1 MLMPALSILFGLG
14 LLVWSADR
22 FVIGAASLA
31 RNLGV
36 PPLLIGLTVVGFG
49 TSAPEMLVSS
59 IAALQGNPAVGI
71 GNAVGSN
78 IANIALIL
86 GVTALIAPLTVKSD
100 LLRREYPLL
109 LAVSIG
115 AYLVLLDGDLDRL
128 DGTLLMLGLVVTM
141 LILVRIGMNR
151 RDAHD
156 PLAEEMEAELP
167 SEIST
172 GAAIGWFAVGL
183 ALLIV
188 SSRMLVWGAVEVAV
202 AFGISDLVIGLTIV
216 AVGTSLPELA
226 ASVMSALKN
235 EYDLAIGNVV
245 GSNIWNL
252 LAVLALPGLLAPG
265 AIPPEVVNR
274 DMLVMLGLT
283 LALYMMGRGSK
294 TEGVI
299 NRIEGGLLFL
309 AFVAYLGWLVWA
321 SSATMPP

>member
-1 MLMPALSILFGLG
+1 MLMPVISILLGLG

-86 GVTALIAPLTVKSD
+86 GFTALIVPLTVKSD
-100 LLRREYPLL
+100 MLRREYPLL
-109 LAVSIG
+109 LAVSVG
-115 AYLVLLDGDLDRL
+115 AYLVLLDGNLDRL
-128 DGTLLMLGLVVTM
+128 DGSLLMLGLVVAM
-141 LILVRIGMNR
+141 LVLVRIGLKR
-151 RDAHD
+151 RDHD
-156 PLAEEMEAELP
+156 PLVDEMEAELP
-167 SEIST
+167 TGIST
-172 GAAIGWFAVGL
+172 GAAIGWFLVGL
-183 ALLIV
+183 ALLV
-188 SSRMLVWGAVEVAV
+188 ASSRMLVWGAVEVAV

-216 AVGTSLPELA
+216 AIGTSLPELA
-226 ASVMSALKN
+226 ASVMSALKD
-235 EYDLAIGNVV
+235 EPDLAIGNVV

-265 AIPPEVVNR
+265 AIPPEVVDR
-274 DMLVMLGLT
+274 DMLVMLALT
-283 LALYMMGRGSK
+283 LALFVMGRSSK
-294 TEGVI
+294 AYGVI
-299 NRIEGGLLFL
+299 NRVEGGLLFL
-309 AFVAYLGWLVWA
+309 AFVGYLGWLVWA
-321 SSATMPP
+321 TSATMTL